1 MMILLRNAD
10 YEIFTPSF
18 PLPHSA
24 FAIPQYRALPH
35 RFFVTNKHSRIDIP
49 ALLRFERK
57 AIAAA
62 LNLLEDRRPHH
73 QQQALALLDEL
84 TTLPASAHV
93 VGITG
98 PPGVGKSSLIS
109 RLIEIAARAQRR
121 LAVVAV
127 DPSSKV
133 SGGALLGDRGRMQV
147 PPHAPV
153 YLRSFAARDR
163 LGGLS
168 REAFSAVFLLRHLCD
183 VVIVETVGVGQSE
196 TDIAHIADTVVLVVQ
211 PFSGDVLQFIKA
223 GVMEIP
229 DVLAVNKADDAA
241 LARKAVA
248 DVKAALSL
256 ERRPWSRP
264 VLAVSAATNLHLA
277 DLNAAISA
285 HYHHLLSPGTLITKR
300 AEQTLAWAISEVL
313 HEVGRR
319 GLLALGGADG
329 VKHFWNQQPAQWSEL
344 RRLAAL
350 LHTAQWRQASTE

>member
-1 MMILLRNAD
+1 MSPQR
-10 YEIFTPSF
+10 
-18 PLPHSA
+18 PH
-24 FAIPQYRALPH
+24 
-35 RFFVTNKHSRIDIP
+35 IDVA

-57 AIAAA
+57 SIAAA
-62 LNLLEDRRPHH
+62 LNLLEDRRPAR
-73 QQQALALLDEL
+73 QAHALVLLDEL
-84 TTLPASAHV
+84 TSSPTPAHI

-98 PPGVGKSSLIS
+98 PPGVGKSSLIA
-109 RLIEIAARAQRR
+109 RLIEIAAREDRR

-153 YLRSFAARDR
+153 YIRSFAARDR

-168 REAFSAVFLLRHLCD
+168 REAFAAVFLLRHLCD

-229 DVLAVNKADDAA
+229 DILAINKADDEA
-241 LARKAVA
+241 LARKAMA

-256 ERRPWSRP
+256 ERQAWSRP
-264 VLAVSAATNLHLA
+264 VLAVSAATNLHL
-277 DLNAAISA
+277 DELDAAISA
-285 HYHHLLSPGTLITKR
+285 HHHHLLTNATLPTQR
-300 AEQTLAWAISEVL
+300 AEQTLAWATSEVL

-319 GLLALGGADG
+319 GLLTLGGPEG
-329 VKHFWNQQPAQWSEL
+329 VKRYWDQQPAQWSALHRLDDLL
-344 RRLAAL
+344 RSLSWHQPR
-350 LHTAQWRQASTE
+350 TE